1 MAELT
6 WDELEGRLYET
17 GIDHGVLYVSVDGA
31 YPAGVA
37 WSGLTGVT
45 ESPSGAEATALY
57 ADNMEYL
64 NLMSAEKF
72 GATVTAYTF
81 PEEFEECDGS
91 RELAPGITI
100 GQQNRKVFGMAYRSL
115 IGSAA
120 EGTDHGYKIHLVYG
134 ALASPS
140 EKARNTVN
148 DSPEAL
154 QFSWTIATTPVKVT
168 GFKPSATLTINS
180 LTTDTAK
187 LKLLEDKL
195 YGTAADP
202 ASLPLPDEVLA
213 LIA

>member
-1 MAELT
+1 
-6 WDELEGRLYET
+6 
-17 GIDHGVLYVSVDGA
+17 
-31 YPAGVA
+31 
-37 WSGLTGVT
+37 
-45 ESPSGAEATALY
+45 
-57 ADNMEYL
+57 
-64 NLMSAEKF
+64 
-72 GATVTAYTF
+72 
-81 PEEFEECDGS
+81 
-91 RELAPGITI
+91 
-100 GQQNRKVFGMAYRSL
+100 MAYRSL

-140 EKARNTVN
+140 EKAHNTVN

-180 LTTDTAK
+180 LTTATAK

-195 YGTAADP
+195 YGTASKP